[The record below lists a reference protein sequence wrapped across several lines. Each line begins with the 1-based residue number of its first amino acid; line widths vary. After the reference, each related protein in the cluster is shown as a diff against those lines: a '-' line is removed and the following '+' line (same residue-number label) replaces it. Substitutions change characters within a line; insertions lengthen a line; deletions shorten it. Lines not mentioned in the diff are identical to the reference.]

1 MVSIDTQIEG
11 SPGSIRA
18 AASWLSGTLKP
29 AVEKGGDSF
38 AAARRTA
45 GGDWRGET
53 GEAFVGAMARAV
65 TQVDNVESRVSEVK
79 GAFDDYAGS
88 LERCQNRMKA
98 IRADARGGG
107 LTVSGFTIQSPGD
120 GPPHPGEPPEAASTG
135 AVGQYDAAVTAYNAH
150 QAKVRLF
157 NQLVERAGEVWD
169 DIERAW
175 ERVSAK
181 NRALDGPTWTFNLSS
196 IAGGLAGAVL
206 ELQGSVLRG
215 GAEYWDDLS
224 KQYLDRLRNTTKVP
238 NPAQFYDDLDHWT
251 RTSTSA
257 ADDAARAGRLL
268 KLGKSVPLAVGGVL
282 TGVGIWYDMEHGGES
297 AEQAVTSN
305 VGGFAAS
312 VATGAVVGTMIGGPV
327 GTVVG
332 TVVGAGA
339 GVFTSGMIDGLWDS
353 GGDVGEAFMAGV
365 DTLADTGDALLDGA
379 SDVGG
384 AIVDGIG
391 GLFD

>member
-1 MVSIDTQIEG
+1 MSIDTEIEG
-11 SPGSIRA
+11 SPSSIRT
-18 AASWLSGTLKP
+18 AASWLADTLKP

-53 GEAFVGAMARAV
+53 GEAFVGAMGRAV
-65 TQVDNVESRVSEVK
+65 TQADHVESGVSEVK

-88 LERCQNRMKA
+88 LERCQNRMKT
-98 IRADARGGG
+98 IRAEARGGG
-107 LTVSGFTIQSPGD
+107 LTVSGFIIQSPGD
-120 GPPHPGEPPEAASTG
+120 GPPHPGEPPEAASQG
-135 AVGQYDAAVTAYNAH
+135 AVDRYDSAVTAFNAH
-150 QAKVRLF
+150 QEKIRLF
-157 NQLVERAGEVWD
+157 NRLVEMAGEVWD

-206 ELQGSVLRG
+206 ELQGSVLRS

-251 RTSTSA
+251 RTSASA

-268 KLGKSVPLAVGGVL
+268 RAGKAVPLAVGGVL
-282 TGVGIWYDMEHGGES
+282 TGVGIWYDMEYNDES
-297 AEQAVTSN
+297 AAQAVTSN

-312 VATGAVVGTMIGGPV
+312 VATGAAVGTLIGGPV

-332 TVVGAGA
+332 TVVGAGV
-339 GVFTSGMIDGLWDS
+339 GVFTSGMIDGLWES
-353 GGDVGEAFMAGV
+353 GGDVSDALMAGV
-365 DTLADTGDALLDGA
+365 DTLADTGGALLEGA